1 MLSPDDATLLRDYCA
16 TRSEHAFTQ
25 LVQRHL
31 PLVYHAALR
40 RLNMPALAEEAA
52 QNAFTRL
59 AAKAS
64 AVARHPERLRAWLHR
79 TAFLEACTL
88 ARREARLSRLPLPP
102 DSAAMHR
109 PELYDRLDEAL
120 NALPELD
127 RELILRHC
135 CAGEDYRRIAA
146 AMGKSEAAC
155 QKRVER
161 GLLRLSESLGGATAV
176 TIIAAALAS
185 SPGKAS
191 ALPAAE
197 RIAACALEKSAGS
210 SAAGALSGLASAAC
224 IAAALGGGVLGWRQ
238 ERAAPSAPAPPVAAE
253 RPTIAS
259 SVMSRTPVRPASA
272 LFNGSLDDVL
282 ESIRAGRLGP
292 LVDFLPRATPS
303 DLRAIVNEEDFS
315 IGEGSPPGKDAH
327 DIAFR
332 HWSESDPATAF
343 AWAVPRDRE
352 SVGGGLPRTSR
363 AFSAWLRKDRAAAV
377 AAFEALPLADRS
389 RLVASLSRDN
399 AALADDL
406 VQQHPELLWDL
417 AMSRSWSNEPKLD
430 DSTAKERDEKLM
442 AAILAGEREP
452 GSTDRSV
459 TDVFTRLAFRNPA
472 AALEQAARIPA
483 PGLREVVLQELRSRF
498 VPLLPAEKLEQLA
511 STLPPGLDRTRA
523 TASLFKKLAASQPAE
538 ALRRLRAMPPGLE
551 RDAAFA
557 QAGNVLASS
566 DPWALLETLAALH
579 GSVSSPARRVSADG
593 VHGGLDGLSWD
604 NEAMQRAMQ
613 FALQDDPAR
622 ALKLL
627 PKLQIRQPESSLAVS
642 LANAWAATDLPAA
655 IQWVGEHGSPSLQ
668 HDFRRY
674 LDSYEPADGGAQL
687 LSLLESAG
695 EASRPL
701 ILSALGGTVVE
712 DIFQNGGTTLLPK
725 LQPQDAEEILF
736 RQAQDLSVNDDFE
749 GAFTLAAHATPEAQ
763 VNRLIP
769 EIAGIWLNRDTSA
782 ALAWLQ
788 AQSPEMRHKLIETI
802 KSSHLRPQTRAALNQ
817 LTP

>member
-25 LVQRHL
+25 IVQRHL
-31 PLVYHAALR
+31 PLVFHAALR
-40 RLNMPALAEEAA
+40 RLKVPALAEEAV
-52 QNAFTRL
+52 QNAFARL

-176 TIIAAALAS
+176 TAIAGALAA
-185 SPGKAS
+185 GAEKAS

-197 RIAACALEKSAGS
+197 RIAAAALEESAGS
-210 SAAGALSGLASAAC
+210 SVAGAWTGLATAAC
-224 IAAALGGGVLGWRQ
+224 IVAALGGGAMGWRQ
-238 ERAAPSAPAPPVAAE
+238 ERSVPSAPAPPVAAE
-253 RPTIAS
+253 RPAVS
-259 SVMSRTPVRPASA
+259 SSPISRTPVRPASA
-272 LFNGSLDDVL
+272 PFSGTLDEVL

-303 DLRAIVNEEDFS
+303 DLRAIVSEEDFS

-332 HWSESDPATAF
+332 HWTESDPATAF
-343 AWAVPRDRE
+343 AWAVLRDRE
-352 SVGGGLPRTSR
+352 NTAGGMGRTVE
-363 AFSAWLRKDRAAAV
+363 AMKAWMQKDRDAANT
-377 AAFEALPLADRS
+377 ALQTLSASDRRQILS
-389 RLVASLSRDN
+389 SLRHNNGDPSAKDY
-399 AALADDL
+399 
-406 VQQHPELLWDL
+406 PERQWDL
-417 AMSRSWSNEPKLD
+417 AMENYHQAQYATLNSP
-430 DSTAKERDEKLM
+430 ERDEKLI

-452 GSTDRSV
+452 GSTHRSV
-459 TDVFTRLAFRNPA
+459 TDVFTRLAFRNPS
-472 AALEQAARIPA
+472 AALEQAARIPT

-498 VPLLPAEKLEQLA
+498 VPLLPPEKLEVLA

-523 TASLFKKLAASQPAE
+523 TAALFKNLAASQPAE

-551 RDAAFA
+551 RDAAVA
-557 QAGNVLASS
+557 QAGSVLASS
-566 DPWALLETLAALH
+566 DPWALLETLAALR
-579 GSVSSPARRVSADG
+579 GPVSSPASRMDADG

-604 NEAMQRAMQ
+604 NGATQRAMQ

-627 PKLQIRQPESSLAVS
+627 PKLQTRQPEATLAVS

-655 IQWVGEHGSPSLQ
+655 IQWVGEHGSPSLR
-668 HDFRRY
+668 HDFRY
-674 LDSYEPADGGAQL
+674 HLDSYEPADGGAQL

-701 ILSALGGTVVE
+701 ILAALSGTVVE
-712 DIFQNGGTTLLPK
+712 DIFQNGGASLLSK
-725 LQPQDAEEILF
+725 LQPEDADEILF
-736 RQAQDLSVNDDFE
+736 RQAQNLCVNDDFDD
-749 GAFTLAAHATPEAQ
+749 AFALAAHATPEAQ
-763 VNRLIP
+763 VKQVIP

-782 ALAWLQ
+782 AIAWLQ
-788 AQSPEMRHKLIETI
+788 AQPPEMRRNLIEALTPRHFQP
-802 KSSHLRPQTRAALNQ
+802 KARAALNQ

>member
-1 MLSPDDATLLRDYCA
+1 MPSPDDASLLRDYCA

-31 PLVYHAALR
+31 PLVFHAALR
-40 RLNMPALAEEAA
+40 RLNAPALAEEAA
-52 QNAFTRL
+52 QHAFTRL

-79 TAFLEACTL
+79 TAFFEACTL
-88 ARREARLSRLPLPP
+88 ARLEARLSRLPLPP
-102 DSAAMHR
+102 DSSAMHR

-146 AMGKSEAAC
+146 ALGKSEAAC

-161 GLLRLSESLGGATAV
+161 GLLRLSESLGGATVV
-176 TIIAAALAS
+176 TAIAAALSAGT
-185 SPGKAS
+185 GKAC

-197 RIAACALEKSAGS
+197 RIATAALEQSAGN
-210 SAAGALSGLASAAC
+210 AAGAWSGLATAAC
-224 IAAALGGGVLGWRQ
+224 VAAALGGGALGWRQ
-238 ERAAPSAPAPPVAAE
+238 ERAVPSAPAPRIAAE
-253 RPTIAS
+253 RPAVS
-259 SVMSRTPVRPASA
+259 PLAMSRIAVRPASA
-272 LFNGSLDDVL
+272 PFAGTLDEVL

-303 DLRAIVNEEDFS
+303 DLRAIVSEEDFS
-315 IGEGSPPGKDAH
+315 IGEGSPPGKEAH

-332 HWSESDPATAF
+332 HWTESDPATAF

-352 SVGGGLPRTSR
+352 NTGGGMGRTVE
-363 AFSAWLRKDRAAAV
+363 AMKAWMQKDRGAA
-377 AAFEALPLADRS
+377 D
-389 RLVASLSRDN
+389 
-399 AALADDL
+399 AALQTLSASDRRQIISSLRHNNGDPSANDY
-406 VQQHPELLWDL
+406 PERQWDL
-417 AMSRSWSNEPKLD
+417 AMENYHQAQYATLNSP
-430 DSTAKERDEKLM
+430 ERDEKRI

-452 GSTDRSV
+452 GATDRSV
-459 TDVFTRLAFRNPA
+459 VDVFTRLAFRNPS
-472 AALEQAARIPA
+472 AALEQAAKIPA

-498 VPLLPAEKLEQLA
+498 VPLLPPEKLEVLA

-523 TASLFKKLAASQPAE
+523 TAALFKNLAASQPAE

-551 RDAAFA
+551 RDAAVA
-557 QAGNVLASS
+557 QAGSVLASS
-566 DPWALLETLAALH
+566 DPWALLETRAALR
-579 GSVSSPARRVSADG
+579 GPVSSPLRSVSADG
-593 VHGGLDGLSWD
+593 VHGGLDGLAWD

-627 PKLQIRQPESSLAVS
+627 PMLQTRQPEASLAVS
-642 LANAWAATDLPAA
+642 LANAWAAADLPAA

-668 HDFRRY
+668 HDFRHH

-687 LSLLESAG
+687 LSLLGSAG
-695 EASRPL
+695 AASRPL
-701 ILSALGGTVVE
+701 ILAALGDSVVE
-712 DIFQNGGTTLLPK
+712 DIFQNGGTTLLSK
-725 LQPQDAEEILF
+725 LQSQDVDEILF
-736 RQAQDLSVNDDFE
+736 RQAQDLCVNDDFE

-763 VNRLIP
+763 VNRVIP

-782 ALAWLQ
+782 AIEWLQ
-788 AQSPEMRHKLIETI
+788 AQSPEMRRALIESLKTR
-802 KSSHLRPQTRAALNQ
+802 HFRPEARAALNQ
-817 LTP
+817 LNP